1 MKKGVVSFVLCVCLV
16 STSVAFSQMK
26 IEAQKCYQIAFSTIA
41 LSPIHLYGKSLDL
54 KGNDIYFIEND
65 GRTVGNVKNIGYFI
79 LEAPEEKCKG
89 ESFSNAFLTR

>member
-1 MKKGVVSFVLCVCLV
+1 MKKGVVFLALLACFM
-16 STSVAFSQMK
+16 TSAISYSQMK

-41 LSPIHLYGKSLDL
+41 LSSIHLYGKSIDL

-89 ESFSNAFLTR
+89 ESFSNAFLMR